1 MDRPGHR
8 SVRSRRTDGARVLG
22 TSARVPGEEVTPPFN
37 PDSWMDVFLL
47 LGLGV
52 LGLAGTVL
60 PIVLGKHGKKIDR
73 IEEQVCNTHDTNM
86 RDDLDELRELVIE
99 GFADM
104 RREFLAVRNELN
116 TERIERIEGDK
127 LRLVA
132 EGGMQ

>member
-1 MDRPGHR
+1 M
-8 SVRSRRTDGARVLG
+8 
-22 TSARVPGEEVTPPFN
+22 TPPFN

-47 LGLGV
+47 LGLGL

-60 PIVLGKHGKKIDR
+60 PVVLGKHGKKIDR
-73 IEEQVCNTHDTNM
+73 IEEQVCNTHESNM

-104 RREFLAVRNELN
+104 RREFLAVRSELN